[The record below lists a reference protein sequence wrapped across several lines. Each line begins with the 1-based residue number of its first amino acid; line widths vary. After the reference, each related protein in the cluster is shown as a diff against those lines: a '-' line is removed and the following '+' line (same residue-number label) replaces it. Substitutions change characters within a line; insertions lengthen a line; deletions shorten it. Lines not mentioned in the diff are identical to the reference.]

1 MTTKEN
7 LAETIKKSRPKAK
20 DSTIKMYVSNL
31 MKLMKMFEK
40 DDLKFLNKPKNIA
53 DKLSE
58 LHYTTQRN
66 YYNAI
71 IVYLMALKEDEETL
85 KEYNDLRDDLNKK
98 YEDEQATGTISD
110 KQDVSKEIYKLPTST
125 TPYNAMFDL
134 KRKFA
139 LFTKS
144 KKSKSL
150 YCAGYFCISFEKG
163 WVKSFCPK
171 LVTLEKY
178 QHKGP
183 FKTELEMRQEL
194 SNVNRG

>member
-1 MTTKEN
+1 MTSLKANEILKNKFWIIEDADSKTKVGT
-7 LAETIKKSRPKAK
+7 LSK
-20 DSTIKMYVSNL
+20 DNDNRYMYSCDTGSYFYDNKNAVEKTLGEILWTKGSISNA
-31 MKLMKMFEK
+31 
-40 DDLKFLNKPKNIA
+40 P
-53 DKLSE
+53 
-58 LHYTTQRN
+58 
-66 YYNAI
+66 
-71 IVYLMALKEDEETL
+71 
-85 KEYNDLRDDLNKK
+85 
-98 YEDEQATGTISD
+98 
-110 KQDVSKEIYKLPTST
+110 DVSKEIYKLPTST

-150 YCAGYFCISFEKG
+150 YCVGYFCIHFEKG

-178 QHKGP
+178 EHKGP

-194 SNVNRG
+194 SNVNRS